1 MSTSA
6 YSSRCSVY
14 EEELAKRLAC
24 RPSAIG
30 QADTTT
36 TTTTTTR
43 GTTTT
48 MTTATQPLTS
58 DATEQPVWRLGAA
71 QVADAMLECHKT
83 LYGLVADNV
92 ACVDALLASARQAG
106 SGDAVS

>member
-24 RPSAIG
+24 RPSAVD

-36 TTTTTTR
+36 TTT
-43 GTTTT
+43 TTTT

-106 SGDAVS
+106 TGDAVS